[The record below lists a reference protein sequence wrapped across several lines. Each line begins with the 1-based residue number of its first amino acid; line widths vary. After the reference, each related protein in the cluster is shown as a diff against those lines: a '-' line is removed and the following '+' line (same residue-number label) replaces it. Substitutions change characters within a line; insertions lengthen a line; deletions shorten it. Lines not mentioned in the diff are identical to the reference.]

1 MVRMA
6 RLLAARV
13 RMAEEAVEVDIRT
26 KTIHLVEGKT
36 DLIAQNIFLE
46 MLPWISPVAVAVAGF
61 VQAQTSLAMVDILTE
76 VKGGIPFL
84 PNTMHQFLERLPV
97 VAAVAMVLVGK
108 VSSLPATAAWG
119 AYISASTFK
128 EG

>member
-1 MVRMA
+1 
-6 RLLAARV
+6 
-13 RMAEEAVEVDIRT
+13 MAEEAVEVDIRT

-46 MLPWISPVAVAVAGF
+46 MLPWISPVAVAVAVAGF

-76 VKGGIPFL
+76 VKGVIPFL
-84 PNTMHQFLERLPV
+84 PSTMHQFLERLPV